1 MILPPLT
8 DLRTPRWHAFGYPHK
23 VTNEA
28 KLTVH
33 FVESDGSTRR
43 VEARA
48 GQSMMQIAVDAGVTG
63 IAGLCGGD
71 MCCATC
77 IVRPAPEWVPRVPY
91 PAEDEQV
98 VVQGMPTYHE
108 LDRLGCQI
116 RVDATLDGLVVFV
129 PQ

>member
-8 DLRTPRWHAFGYPHK
+8 DLRTPRWPAFGYPQE

-28 KLTVH
+28 RLTIH

-43 VEARA
+43 VEGRA

-77 IVRPAPEWVPRVPY
+77 IVRPAPEWVPRLPC

-108 LDRLGCQI
+108 QDRLGCQI
-116 RVDATLDGLVVFV
+116 RLDATLDGLVVFV
-129 PQ
+129 P